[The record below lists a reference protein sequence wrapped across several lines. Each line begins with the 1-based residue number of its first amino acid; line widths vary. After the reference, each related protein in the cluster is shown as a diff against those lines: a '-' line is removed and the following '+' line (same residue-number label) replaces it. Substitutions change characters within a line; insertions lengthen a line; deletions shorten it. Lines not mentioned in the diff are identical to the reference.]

1 MRELLNLPKDLR
13 LLFVVARGD
22 DNGELVEKEEKRSF
36 TSGTAV
42 SFLGRYCQQIAPGS
56 TVSVRVE
63 TPSFTRTYQ
72 TQLQIE
78 KAVVDFFAEQKLS
91 PTVIQQGAFKRYSA
105 GAISILCGD
114 FFALS
119 TDDLAAVDA
128 FYDRASL
135 IALPDELRR
144 LYAEHLSKYLPN
156 TCQGLLLTLDY
167 PQAEMNG
174 PPFAVSPEQV
184 EQLLGDTFILECL
197 EERDALGQ
205 EWRFKDAGVTRLFEY
220 VYCVKHRDFIDP
232 LSC

>member
-1 MRELLNLPKDLR
+1 MMEEG
-13 LLFVVARGD
+13 FWQARWQR
-22 DNGELVEKEEKRSF
+22 N
-36 TSGTAV
+36 
-42 SFLGRYCQQIAPGS
+42 QIGFHRQEVNPGLKKYWPTLQVAPGRCVFVPLCGKS
-56 TVSVRVE
+56 LDLLWLAEQGYCVLGVE
-63 TPSFTRTYQ
+63 
-72 TQLQIE
+72 LIE
-78 KAVVDFFAEQKLS
+78 KAVVDFFAEHKMS

-105 GAISILCGD
+105 GSISILCGD

-119 TDDLAAVDA
+119 ADDLAAVDA

-135 IALPDELRR
+135 IALPYELRR

-205 EWRFKDAGVTRLFEY
+205 EWRFKDVGVTRLFEY